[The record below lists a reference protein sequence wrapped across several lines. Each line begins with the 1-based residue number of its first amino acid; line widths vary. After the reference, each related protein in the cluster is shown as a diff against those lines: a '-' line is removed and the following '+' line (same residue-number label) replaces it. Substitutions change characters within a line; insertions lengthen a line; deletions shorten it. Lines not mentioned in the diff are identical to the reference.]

1 MLLGYFFEARPD
13 SRAHGTA
20 GSYIGCSHSK
30 LNRFDESKQDCLVQI
45 FGYGNRL
52 RFDAIQA
59 KTHFLFLDQEED
71 KKRLFHV
78 RMVLA
83 CCVLND
89 SLLSNENNLQKL
101 SKIIQN

>member
-59 KTHFLFLDQEED
+59 
-71 KKRLFHV
+71 
-78 RMVLA
+78 
-83 CCVLND
+83 D
-89 SLLSNENNLQKL
+89 SFSLP
-101 SKIIQN
+101 

>member
-1 MLLGYFFEARPD
+1 MLLGYFLEARPD

-20 GSYIGCSHSK
+20 GSCIRCSHSK
-30 LNRFDESKQDCLVQI
+30 NRFDESEQDCLVQI

-52 RFDAIQA
+52 GFDAIQA
-59 KTHFLFLDQEED
+59 KTHFLLLDQEED

-78 RMVLA
+78 RMVLV
-83 CCVLND
+83 CVLNG

-101 SKIIQN
+101 SKVIQS